1 MTPAQFALA
10 VGATPKWIN
19 NTRSILGLKL
29 RLGPEA
35 AHALSLIHQL
45 HRALACSLARA
56 AEFAAQVLRAPLH
69 QRELRIALDDQG
81 RMELVIDLWRDSTL
95 HLARLSLAITRPP
108 VEQRGRPS
116 TRKQPRQRAV
126 TRAIAY
132 GVDVTRLREGRGRS
146 VGERLVRLDENAAF
160 LTVGRASLER
170 KRSRA

>member
-19 NTRSILGLKL
+19 NTRSILGLNSQ
-29 RLGPEA
+29 LGPEA
-35 AHALSLIHQL
+35 ARTLGLTHQL
-45 HRALACSLARA
+45 HRALSCSLARA

-116 TRKQPRQRAV
+116 TKRQPRQRAV

-146 VGERLVRLDENAAF
+146 VRERLVRLDENVAF
-160 LTVGRASLER
+160 LTMGRASLAR